1 MVLKFRNRGCSCM
14 QDYGGAVVIGDDVQ
28 ASFSRCSFTN
38 NGRGLCAD
46 QDITLV
52 SRIDKHSTPSSPPFF
67 EFESVLHPPP
77 GGEGGMLIVV

>member
-1 MVLKFRNRGCSCM
+1 MDGAGVLKIHRCSCM

-28 ASFSRCSFTN
+28 AFFTGCSFTN

-52 SRIDKHSTPSSPPFF
+52 NWIDNDHRTLSLPAFSVY
-67 EFESVLHPPP
+67 ESVLQIGRAH
-77 GGEGGMLIVV
+77 V